1 MLPHIAVEADRV
13 DVTLLLTVG
22 GCPMREQ
29 MINDITAA
37 ASAVAGV
44 REVHVTTQAMTKDE
58 RETLRKTLTGGGEPV
73 IPFTQP
79 DNRTRILAIA
89 SGKGGVGKSS
99 LTANLAVAMAAQ
111 GLTVGL
117 LDADVYGHSIP
128 RLLGVNTPPMQV
140 EGLLMPPV
148 AHGVRV
154 LSADLMK
161 PSGFAEP
168 IAFRGPMLHKVL
180 MQFLADT
187 WWGDLDVLILDTP
200 PGTGDMPMSIGQ
212 TLPHSEL
219 VMVTTPHIAAAEVA
233 VRAGMLAAK
242 LGQRIIGVVE
252 NMSAFPC
259 PSCGEL
265 TYAFGRGGGTL
276 VAETLSK
283 ETNQTV
289 GELPNIPFDVR
300 MSEEDGVPFVLR
312 HPSAPASVAIQDL
325 ASAIRATARPKQ
337 SLNLPLVTR

>member
-1 MLPHIAVEADRV
+1 MSDSSSAPTAAIDLDRVRAALAVVQDPEIHRPLMELGMLPHISVDGHCV

-22 GCPMREQ
+22 GCPMRQQ
-29 MINDITAA
+29 MIDDITTA
-37 ASAVAGV
+37 ASAVEGV
-44 REVHVTTQAMTKDE
+44 REVRIGTQAMTKE
-58 RETLRKTLTGGGEPV
+58 QRESLRTKLTGGGEPV
-73 IPFTQP
+73 IAFTQP
-79 DNRTRILAIA
+79 DNRTRILAVA

-99 LTANLAVAMAAQ
+99 LTANLAVALAQQ

-128 RLLGVNTPPMQV
+128 RLLGVTTPPVQV

-187 WWGDLDVLILDTP
+187 WWGDLDVLLLDTP
-200 PGTGDMPMSIGQ
+200 PGTGDMAMSIGQ
-212 TLPHSEL
+212 TLPHSEM

-242 LGQRIIGVVE
+242 LGQRIIG
-252 NMSAFPC
+252 
-259 PSCGEL
+259 
-265 TYAFGRGGGTL
+265 
-276 VAETLSK
+276 
-283 ETNQTV
+283 
-289 GELPNIPFDVR
+289 
-300 MSEEDGVPFVLR
+300 
-312 HPSAPASVAIQDL
+312 
-325 ASAIRATARPKQ
+325 
-337 SLNLPLVTR
+337 